1 MSRDAHVQDLSWWI
15 EVGARELRARVEKR
29 RPVDLRTW
37 SSAMRDL
44 ERERLAET
52 LHSQG
57 YGGSELEVEITKA
70 RQSADT
76 LRWVWSTVVGNPFW
90 GHQIRDLV
98 RSPNGGDGPIE
109 LFPEGTLLVILLK
122 PARQS
127 GGDRSALMDWHNQC
141 ALVRLMEPLCLRIVK
156 RGRLECAPVACDLW
170 LFVEAGRD
178 LKREVDRL
186 RVRDETTVEASLEV
200 EVFDRSRGT
209 QERSR
214 CIVVRA
220 HSLNHAFGMA
230 SGRFE
235 SHRLS
240 HGGRIYEHVF
250 HLRDDRCVSL
260 DRIRDAVEL
269 EGRTAEEAVRSAT
282 GYPVDV
288 PVLQH
293 LLHAVEGHPRYAPT
307 LSVSIPEHR
316 PSSSGN
322 SIPETIGPAGI
333 STDDIR
339 KGTRVELRSGRVVEV
354 LDDRRGNT
362 RRVRG
367 VEGDGQEPS
376 DMYAWEF
383 ARVMIEPDQWH
394 PVVPTSEQLAL
405 RERSDILGI

>member
-1 MSRDAHVQDLSWWI
+1 MSRDARVQDLSWWI
-15 EVGARELRARVEKR
+15 EVGARELRARIEKR

-44 ERERLAET
+44 ERERLGDA
-52 LHSQG
+52 LRSQG

-70 RQSADT
+70 RQPADT

-186 RVRDETTVEASLEV
+186 RVRDETTVEASFEV

-250 HLRDDRCVSL
+250 HLREDRCVSL

-293 LLHAVEGHPRYAPT
+293 LLHAVERHPRYAPT
-307 LSVSIPEHR
+307 LSVSIPEVEHH
-316 PSSSGN
+316 PPASGVR
-322 SIPETIGPAGI
+322 SIERATSEGI
-333 STDDIR
+333 STDAIR
-339 KGTRVELRSGRVVEV
+339 KGMHVALHTGRIVEV
-354 LDDRRGNT
+354 VDDRRGN
-362 RRVRG
+362 VRS
-367 VEGDGQEPS
+367 VRSDEGDGPEAG
-376 DMYAWEF
+376 DM
-383 ARVMIEPDQWH
+383 
-394 PVVPTSEQLAL
+394 
-405 RERSDILGI
+405 